1 MSDFLL
7 NQQHISHDLSEGM
20 VLLDFLRREQKLTG
34 TREACREGD
43 CGACLLLSGQSING
57 NMYYQP
63 VNSCLLPLGLVHGR
77 HIVSIEGI
85 NTEQLNPVQ
94 QILVEEGAIQCGFCT
109 SGLLMAITAN
119 LINAAESSYPLAL
132 DAVSGNLC
140 RCTGYAGI
148 KRALNQVCQ
157 SFDLSQSKASER
169 IADLIRWGVL
179 PAYFAHIP
187 QRLAALP
194 ERACSTEHTAIKV
207 AGGTD
212 LFVQQ
217 AERLAGQCLSF
228 IDQPENIIIQQQQ
241 CIISAA
247 TRIETLRQSQ
257 CMQALY
263 PQIADDFK
271 LICSTPIRQQAT
283 IGGNLA
289 NASPIGDL
297 SIFFLAVDADLM
309 LISPEKKRNLALR
322 DFFKSYKNVDLQ
334 TDELI
339 SDIRFKC
346 PETPLRV
353 SFEKVSKRT
362 HLDIASVNSAMSLV
376 LDHNQLQQIHISV
389 GGVAEIPLYLHKTC
403 AFLRNKEIAVPLL
416 QQALDIAQTE
426 ISPLSDIRGSVEY
439 KRLLVRQLLIV
450 HWLKLLPEY
459 LSWEDFL

>member
-7 NQQHISHDLSEGM
+7 NQQHISHDISEGI
-20 VLLDFLRREQKLTG
+20 VLLDFLRRKQKLTG

-57 NMYYQP
+57 SMYYQP

-85 NTEQLNPVQ
+85 NSQQLNPVQ
-94 QILVEEGAIQCGFCT
+94 QILVDESAIQCGFCT
-109 SGLLMAITAN
+109 SGLLMAITAY
-119 LINAAESSYPLAL
+119 LLNASESSYPLAL

-157 SFDLSQSKASER
+157 SFDLNQSKATER
-169 IADLIRWGVL
+169 ITDLISWDVL
-179 PAYFAHIP
+179 PAYFANIP

-194 ERACSTEHTAIKV
+194 KQTYSTGHTAIKV

-212 LFVQQ
+212 FFVQQ
-217 AERLAGQCLSF
+217 AEQLAGQSVSF
-228 IDQPENIIIQQQQ
+228 INQSESIIIEQQQ
-241 CIISAA
+241 CIISAT

-257 CMQALY
+257 CMQVLY
-263 PQIADDFK
+263 PQIVDDFK
-271 LICSTPIRQQAT
+271 LICSASIRQQAT

-297 SIFFLAVDADLM
+297 SVFFLALDADLT
-309 LISPEKKRNLALR
+309 LVSPVQKRTLALR
-322 DFFKSYKNVDLQ
+322 KFFKSYKQVNLQ
-334 TDELI
+334 ADELI
-339 SDIRFKC
+339 SDIRFQC
-346 PETPLRV
+346 SETPLRI

-376 LDHNQLQQIHISV
+376 LLANQCRHIHIAV
-389 GGVAEIPLYLHKTC
+389 GGVAATPLYLHKTC
-403 AFLRNKEIAVPLL
+403 AFLRNKEITVPLL
-416 QQALDIAQTE
+416 QQALHIAQTE

-450 HWLKLLPEY
+450 HWLKLLPEH